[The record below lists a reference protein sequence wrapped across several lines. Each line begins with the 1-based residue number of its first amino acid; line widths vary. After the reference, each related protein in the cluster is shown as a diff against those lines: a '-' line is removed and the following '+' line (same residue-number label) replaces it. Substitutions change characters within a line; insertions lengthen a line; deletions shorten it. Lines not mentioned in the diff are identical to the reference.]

1 MALTNAYCT
10 LQDVKNA
17 LAIDDPQDD
26 LAIEAAIM
34 SASRMIDDYT
44 GRFFYKDGTQASPV
58 TRYYTAQDWWTTN
71 VDDFTVITEI
81 ATDDNFDQL
90 YTTIWAA
97 GDYLVEPVNNPRRGW
112 PLTRILAIGAYIFPY
127 NLPQSVRIKAAWGW
141 SAVPEEVKMACKL
154 QAARFFIRRQSP
166 FGIAG
171 SPEIG
176 TVRLYS
182 KLDPDVEL
190 LLRPFRKLSWMAH

>member
-58 TRYYTAQDWWTTN
+58 VRYYTAKDWWTTN
-71 VDDFTVITEI
+71 VDDFTVITQI

-90 YTTIWAA
+90 YTTVWSTS
-97 GDYLVEPVNNPRRGW
+97 DYLVEPVNNPRRSW

-127 NLPQSVRIKAAWGW
+127 NLPQSVKVTAAWGW

-154 QAARFFIRRQSP
+154 QSARFFIRRQSP

-176 TVRLYS
+176 TVRLS
-182 KLDPDVEL
+182 SRLDPDVEL
-190 LLRPFRKLSWMAH
+190 LLKPFRKLSWMAH